1 MLYSKIDT
9 RRPRPQRFSPPLQNS
24 CMLRPPSL
32 PSLPFPADCAMHKP
46 FIAPT
51 RATFCRAESK
61 RRRRYIRQD
70 SGGGKATLVGFAI
83 SRWRTD
89 GGKGGRLG
97 WRSPL
102 AFMAKGREGGG
113 NRIKGEGFSEQEE
126 EKEYKPPLKVPPAFT
141 RSNPAAAVVVAFV
154 RDLVGGRANFSSAI
168 FGTA

>member
-1 MLYSKIDT
+1 MERISRRLDRDKKKANAYQPLSPIHPPIQSALMLYSKIDT
-9 RRPRPQRFSPPLQNS
+9 GRPRPQRFSPPLQNS

-102 AFMAKGREGGG
+102 AFMAKGRREPNKGRRIQRAGGG
-113 NRIKGEGFSEQEE
+113 EG
-126 EKEYKPPLKVPPAFT
+126 V
-141 RSNPAAAVVVAFV
+141 
-154 RDLVGGRANFSSAI
+154 
-168 FGTA
+168 